1 VSTTPAS
8 SPEPSAVTGRQPSRK
23 PNVGR
28 GLKTLLYVVVAVIT
42 TAFLLIN
49 SQTVEVNFLF
59 ATVEVP
65 LFVALAVAL
74 VLGVLLA
81 LGAVGMRK
89 VRSAKVRRGE
99 G

>member
-1 VSTTPAS
+1 
-8 SPEPSAVTGRQPSRK
+8 
-23 PNVGR
+23 
-28 GLKTLLYVVVAVIT
+28 LKTLLYVVVAVIT
-42 TAFLLIN
+42 TVFLLIN

-59 ATVEVP
+59 ATAEVP

-89 VRSAKVRRGE
+89 VRAAKVRRSE